1 MVLDSNGSCDGER
14 RMLCEMRSAMLLER
28 MTATR
33 WKLAD
38 DLGTFWRLLPC
49 GRRSR
54 RRHLWNQR
62 LEYLVSPEALNS
74 KAGQLSPA
82 ESPMLK
88 RGEATILV
96 K

>member
-38 DLGTFWRLLPC
+38 DPGTFLAITSVWPTI
-49 GRRSR
+49 
-54 RRHLWNQR
+54 Q
-62 LEYLVSPEALNS
+62 VSPEVLNS
-74 KAGQLSPA
+74 KAVQLLPQN
-82 ESPMLK
+82 P
-88 RGEATILV
+88 
-96 K
+96 